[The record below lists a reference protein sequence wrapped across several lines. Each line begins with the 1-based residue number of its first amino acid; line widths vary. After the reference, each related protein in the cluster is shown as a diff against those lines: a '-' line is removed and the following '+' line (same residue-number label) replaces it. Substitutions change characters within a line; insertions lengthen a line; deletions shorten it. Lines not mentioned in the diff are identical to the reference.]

1 MKTLALLIALGL
13 PAAAA
18 AEPMR
23 VAVIPAPPHRVETIT
38 VDVTGVVKPRAL
50 PGLCTLHGKV
60 TASEGVERLKRH
72 RVGQE
77 VAIPVEC
84 GEPELVLLPA
94 ELGPMHRGASTWV
107 AVLEEAKRARISFG
121 YMGEVTN
128 VHVLDGRML
137 WRVPGAR

>member
-18 AEPMR
+18 AEPMT
-23 VAVIPAPPHRVETIT
+23 VVVIPAPPQSVETVT
-38 VDVTGVVKPRAL
+38 LDVTGVVKPRTL

-84 GEPELVLLPA
+84 GDPELVLLPA
-94 ELGPMHRGASTWV
+94 QVGPMQGRARTWV

-121 YMGEVTN
+121 YTGEVTN
-128 VHVLDGRML
+128 VRVLDGRML

>member
-13 PAAAA
+13 PAAA
-18 AEPMR
+18 EPMT
-23 VAVIPAPPHRVETIT
+23 VTVIPAPPHSVETIT

-50 PGLCTLHGKV
+50 PGLCTLHGRV
-60 TASEGVERLKRH
+60 RASEGVERLKRH

-84 GEPELVLLPA
+84 SEPELVLLPA
-94 ELGPMHRGASTWV
+94 QVGPMQGRASTWV
-107 AVLEEAKRARISFG
+107 AVLEEAKRARITSG
-121 YMGEVTN
+121 YSGEVTD
-128 VHVLDGRML
+128 VTVLDGRML